1 MGIELARIRLRGIYA
16 AVAGAMLLIGVPAL
30 ESVTLAANGYLAAV
44 DATARSGDF
53 QPLLAWITTHSGL
66 DGGFRLFVVVPFLLG
81 ITLPTAIVRVLW
93 PGAPSV
99 ASRVALWTG
108 RIGFGCFALA
118 VMMGIV
124 SSKSAASDYASAT
137 TSQSRAA
144 VATSLA
150 EAFAAQNLIAH
161 VLGGV
166 LVAVALGVIAARIVR
181 RGGLPLVAGFLAVV
195 AGVLLLVTALEYLA
209 GPARVETSTSAL
221 SFAALALWLIATGI
235 GLWQK
240 RTLPDAPTAD
250 KATSQPQPQ
259 PQSEA
264 PLATSE
270 PAPPA

>member
-30 ESVTLAANGYLAAV
+30 ESVTLAANGYLVVVA
-44 DATARSGDF
+44 ATARSGDF
-53 QPLLAWITTHSGL
+53 QPLLVWIATHSGL
-66 DGGFRLFVVVPFLLG
+66 DGGFRLFVLVPFLLS
-81 ITLPTAIVRVLW
+81 IMLPHAIIRVLW
-93 PGAPSV
+93 PGEPSV
-99 ASRVALWTG
+99 ASHIALWTG

-124 SSKSAASDYASAT
+124 SSKSAAADYASAT
-137 TSQSRAA
+137 TPQSRAA
-144 VATSLA
+144 VATGFA
-150 EAFAAQNLIAH
+150 QAFAAQNLIAH

-166 LVAVALGVIAARIVR
+166 LVAVALGIIAARIVR

-195 AGVLLLVTALEYLA
+195 AGVMLLVTALEYLA

-240 RTLPDAPTAD
+240 RALPAAAETAKPAPQ
-250 KATSQPQPQ
+250 SQPQGE
-259 PQSEA
+259 SEPA
-264 PLATSE
+264 SAAHE